1 MLQQI
6 QTAAHLIGDHLEHVS
21 GDLGVTQGE
30 AHVLAHLT
38 HHGPT
43 AIGELHRQLG
53 HKRSTLTSILDR
65 LERRKLTRRTLNPAD
80 RRSFT
85 VQLTAAGER
94 TGRRIT
100 AVLDKLEA
108 SVRAR
113 VTARD
118 LAGLDATLHALAQE
132 THRDRSAR

>member
-6 QTAAHLIGDHLEHVS
+6 QTAAHLIGDHLEHAA
-21 GDLGVTQGE
+21 GALGVTQGE

-38 HHGPT
+38 RHGPT
-43 AIGELHRQLG
+43 AVGELQRELG
-53 HKRSTLTSILDR
+53 HKPSTLTSILDR
-65 LERRKLTRRTLNPAD
+65 LERRKLTRRILNPAD

-85 VQLTAAGER
+85 VQLTGAGER
-94 TGRRIT
+94 TGRRLT
-100 AVLDKLEA
+100 AVLDELEA

-118 LAGLDATLHALAQE
+118 LAGVAATLDALAQE
-132 THRDRSAR
+132 AHRHGPAR

>member
-1 MLQQI
+1 M
-6 QTAAHLIGDHLEHVS
+6 
-21 GDLGVTQGE
+21 
-30 AHVLAHLT
+30 
-38 HHGPT
+38 
-43 AIGELHRQLG
+43 
-53 HKRSTLTSILDR
+53 
-65 LERRKLTRRTLNPAD
+65 TRRTLNPAD